1 VAEAQRGATAEER
14 AEATHAWQAAGPAQA
29 AETSEG
35 EVMTSKFRDALVVG
49 LAQNAILAGLIILAA
64 GVPTW

>member
-1 VAEAQRGATAEER
+1 MVASITPRSSRRTPPTDPAG
-14 AEATHAWQAAGPAQA
+14 QAADTPQA
-29 AETSEG
+29 TETAEG

-49 LAQNAILAGLIILAA
+49 LAQNAILAGLVLIAA